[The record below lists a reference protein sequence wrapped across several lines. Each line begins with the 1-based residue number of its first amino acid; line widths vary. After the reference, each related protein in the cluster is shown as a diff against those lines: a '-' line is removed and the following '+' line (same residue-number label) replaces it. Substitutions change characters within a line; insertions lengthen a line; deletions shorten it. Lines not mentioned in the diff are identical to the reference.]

1 MPTENGMPIE
11 TGMPMESDERFPKS
25 VRLVSK
31 LDFDRVFHEGVV
43 ASDSVLVIHAVRGK
57 EPWTRIG
64 LSVSK
69 RVGNSP
75 MRNRWKRLIR
85 ECFRRQK
92 SQLPLNMDMVVRPKR
107 GATPDYRLIFESLNK
122 LGLQLE
128 RKLRPKSG

>member
-1 MPTENGMPIE
+1 MPT
-11 TGMPMESDERFPKS
+11 ESDERFPKS

-43 ASDSVLVIHAVRGK
+43 ASDSILVIHAVRGK

-75 MRNRWKRLIR
+75 TRNRWKRLIR
-85 ECFRRQK
+85 ESFRRQK
-92 SQLPLNMDMVVRPKR
+92 SQLPINIDMVVRPKR
-107 GATPDYRLIFESLNK
+107 GASPDYQLIFESLLK

-128 RKLRPKSG
+128 RKLKPKSN